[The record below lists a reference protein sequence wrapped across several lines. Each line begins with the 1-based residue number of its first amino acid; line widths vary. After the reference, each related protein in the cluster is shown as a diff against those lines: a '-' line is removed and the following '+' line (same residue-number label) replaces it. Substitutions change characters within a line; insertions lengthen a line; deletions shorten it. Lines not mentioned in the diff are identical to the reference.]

1 MDGSSSTVCPY
12 CGCLLIRTSVNG
24 SDALVCVC
32 CGRVFEE
39 DLLSTESEQR
49 FFDPEELYNQSRLVK
64 SMQDHPSLANSQP
77 YSGSNVTEDYRSR
90 RILEI
95 RSVVQSFVNRLRLH
109 PEIEKKAIS
118 LLLDFNQKRNLKQKD
133 LEAYVLVSVFVS
145 SRLLSRPIPL
155 DSILK
160 LTNVSKRDFSRALR
174 IFTSILKI
182 KLPPARPS
190 DFVQYIAEN
199 LNLSYY
205 CVRIAEEV
213 AKTVEKRTVLSGRD
227 PLSVAAACA
236 YIATEYTGETRSQK
250 DFARVVHCTEVTLR
264 NRIKEVFEAL
274 GGRREISKIVEQIY
288 YGTVKEKAYA
298 RA

>member
-1 MDGSSSTVCPY
+1 MDDNDGTTCPY
-12 CGCLLIRTSVNG
+12 CGCLLIRAYVNG
-24 SDALVCVC
+24 SEALVCVG

-95 RSVVQSFVNRLRLH
+95 RSVVQSFVNRLKLH
-109 PEIEKKAIS
+109 PEVEKKAIS

-133 LEAYVLVSVFVS
+133 LEAYVLVSMYVS

-160 LTNVSKRDFSRALR
+160 LTNVSKRDFSKALR
-174 IFTSILKI
+174 VFTTVLKI

-190 DFVQYIAEN
+190 DFVQYIAES

-213 AKTVEKRTVLSGRD
+213 AKTIEQRTVLSGRD
-227 PLSVAAACA
+227 PLSIAAACT

-274 GGRREISKIVEQIY
+274 GGRREINKIVESIY
-288 YGTVKEKAYA
+288 YGSVKEKIYA
-298 RA
+298 